1 MKSTSAKQ
9 SRKAR
14 SNPSRLA
21 NGRSGAVTEMTAT
34 DSNRGSLSATP
45 LDTANTWRVPS
56 FGGRYSLSMASFS

>member
-1 MKSTSAKQ
+1 MISEVVIY
-9 SRKAR
+9 SRYLR
-14 SNPSRLA
+14 DVVLA